1 MKKILTIEGMTC
13 EHCANRVTNALEEID
28 GVKSVKV
35 KLRKNTATVKLN
47 KEVDDNILKAA
58 VKDAGYSVTDI
69 KQK

>member
-1 MKKILTIEGMTC
+1 MKKILSIEGMTC